1 LFVSSGSWIEL
12 RIRVAVRRMVVVK
25 AVRSDVIFADL
36 VSSVIYVICSS
47 VWL

>member
-1 LFVSSGSWIEL
+1 VE
-12 RIRVAVRRMVVVK
+12 